1 MNLELISLFDY
12 FLIIFLTVSIVFSFI
27 KGFIQSLLGLLTWIG
42 AVIVTLIFYE
52 NIANYFTSYL
62 NNISFLEK
70 SGLSLIISTV
80 LSIPFIFLVSLIILK
95 KMRSMISNNF
105 QKSSIGNILDKILGI
120 FYGFIFGT
128 LLVAILIITINN
140 FSNNF
145 ETSNFI
151 QNSYIYPFIKG
162 LNNYLLDYLP
172 TILEDTQEIIIE
184 NSD

>member
-1 MNLELISLFDY
+1 
-12 FLIIFLTVSIVFSFI
+12 
-27 KGFIQSLLGLLTWIG
+27 
-42 AVIVTLIFYE
+42 
-52 NIANYFTSYL
+52 
-62 NNISFLEK
+62 
-70 SGLSLIISTV
+70 
-80 LSIPFIFLVSLIILK
+80 
-95 KMRSMISNNF
+95 MRSMISNNF

>member
-1 MNLELISLFDY
+1 MNLELLSLFDY
-12 FLIIFLTVSIVFSFI
+12 FLIIFLTISIVFSFI

-52 NIANYFTSYL
+52 NIANYFASYL

-120 FYGFIFGT
+120 FYGFIFGV
-128 LLVAILIITINN
+128 LLISILTITINN
-140 FSNNF
+140 FSNSF
-145 ETSNFI
+145 ENSNFI
-151 QNSYIYPFIKG
+151 KNSFIYPYIKD
-162 LNNYLLDYLP
+162 LNNYLLNYLP
-172 TILEDTQEIIIE
+172 IVLEDTQKIIIE